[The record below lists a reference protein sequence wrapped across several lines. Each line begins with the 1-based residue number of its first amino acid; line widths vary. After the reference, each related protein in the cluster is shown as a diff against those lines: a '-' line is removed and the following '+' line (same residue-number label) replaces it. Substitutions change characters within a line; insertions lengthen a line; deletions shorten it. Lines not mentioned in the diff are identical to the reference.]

1 MHAVARPMFGR
12 RIVHRDLEH
21 RLKRNERGVV
31 LIRDTPGRRAIMV
44 ELGKPICRS
53 PRRQRRT
60 KGSQSTNFTF
70 GSALRVRPIKA

>member
-44 ELGKPICRS
+44 ELGKPFVVHRAAT
-53 PRRQRRT
+53 QT